1 MKKYILLLMLTLS
14 AASSYAQSETSAKTN
29 DTVFVANQQW
39 EYMSLYIRNS
49 HANAKQGKTNF
60 NNHDKLFNDYGKQ
73 GWELVSVTPL
83 VASNILNGRVYTSNM
98 CYTFKR
104 RKSIKQ

>member
-1 MKKYILLLMLTLS
+1 LN
-14 AASSYAQSETSAKTN
+14 E
-29 DTVFVANQQW
+29 
-39 EYMSLYIRNS
+39 
-49 HANAKQGKTNF
+49 
-60 NNHDKLFNDYGKQ
+60 YGKQ